1 MKSLPLMMNSLSV
14 QAVILDCRQ
23 STILSRAAIN
33 VTVLGQLYTT
43 RTTDTYSITSQ
54 DGRTISSIEKL
65 DFGNLVTEIFYSIY
79 SMIMRLISLLSWL
92 QRLAAHLQNHPNTY
106 QVRTISGV
114 VASRFQSMENEKHNF
129 TFEVIYSRTKNILQ
143 QTNNQIYK

>member
-106 QVRTISGV
+106 WVRTISGM